1 MYTYRPKI
9 SIPKLAIHLVCILYL
24 SVTSKTLCSQI
35 PAPITYQKTGHTEIP
50 FEYINGFIVVDILF
64 QRVIPMKFI
73 FDTGAENSVLF
84 KKEIATAFHL
94 PCSRKVRLIGADLNM
109 EILADIC
116 SEVYLQISTLPIES
130 HNIIVL
136 EDDYFYLD
144 EFIGIPIDGILG
156 AEYFYNKVIKI
167 DYKKM
172 VITLIEPT
180 FFKASKYKKYEQFDL
195 EIIDKKPYLNCLTTF
210 NPDSSV
216 NTRMLL
222 DTGAGVTAIFHYNR
236 DTSAIQKKE
245 WIKGILGKGLSGDIE
260 GYIGRVHALQFGTY
274 TFEQM
279 PFSFQWLDELILK
292 NKKIVRFGLIGN
304 LMLERFEVI
313 IDYPDKKLFLKAL
326 KKYNKPFDYDKS
338 GLTIYAY
345 GKNLNQYY
353 IKYVLDNSPA
363 AISGLQEND
372 IILAVNGWSYKWYS
386 LKKVDKIL
394 SDKAGKLV
402 KLKIKRGQ
410 ETLIKQFILKDM
422 F

>member
-1 MYTYRPKI
+1 MYTYRLII
-9 SIPKLAIHLVCILYL
+9 SIPKLAIHLICFLYL
-24 SVTSKTLCSQI
+24 SVTSETICSQI
-35 PAPITYQKTGHTEIP
+35 PAPNTYHKLGHTEIP
-50 FEYINGFIVVDILF
+50 FEYINGFMVVDVLF

-84 KKEIATAFHL
+84 KKEIATAFQL

-116 SEVYLQISTLPIES
+116 SDVYLQISTLPIEPN
-130 HNIIVL
+130 HIIVL
-136 EDDYFYLD
+136 EDDYFFLD
-144 EFIGIPIDGILG
+144 EFIGIEIDGILG
-156 AEYFYNKVIKI
+156 AEYFYKKVVKI

-172 VITLIEPT
+172 IITIIDPT
-180 FFKASKYKKYEQFDL
+180 FFKASKYSKYEQFDL
-195 EIIDKKPYLNCLTTF
+195 KIIDKKPYLNCLTSF

-222 DTGAGVTAIFHYNR
+222 DTGAGVSAIFHFNR

-245 WIKGILGKGLSGDIE
+245 WVKGILGKGLNGDIE
-260 GYIGRVHALQFGTY
+260 GYIGKVHAFQFGPY

-279 PFSFQWLDELILK
+279 PFSFQWLDEMILK
-292 NKKIVRFGLIGN
+292 NEKIVRYGLIGN

-313 IDYPDKKLFLKAL
+313 IDYPGKKLYLKAL

-353 IKYVLDNSPA
+353 IKYVLNNSPA
-363 AISGLQEND
+363 AISDLQEND
-372 IILAVNGWSYKWYS
+372 IILAINGWSYKWYS
-386 LKKVDKIL
+386 LKKIDKIL
-394 SDKAGKLV
+394 SGKAGKKV

-410 ETLIKQFILKDM
+410 DILIKQIILKDM